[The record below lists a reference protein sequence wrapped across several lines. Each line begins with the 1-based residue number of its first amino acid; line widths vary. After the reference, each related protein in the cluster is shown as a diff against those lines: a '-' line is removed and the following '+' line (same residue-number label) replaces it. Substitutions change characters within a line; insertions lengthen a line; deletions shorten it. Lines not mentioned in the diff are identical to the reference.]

1 MKSVKIYE
9 MFLRDGLQS
18 LKTIYTVPQKIKM
31 FDALNKAKYDCI
43 EFGSTTNPKIIPQVG
58 GSFEL
63 WSYIKDL
70 TKYNTKYTMLVPSN
84 THLGRVKD
92 VGINSVGFV
101 TSISDE
107 FSKRN
112 MKMSGAESFIQTKEL
127 INSTLSYNKD
137 AHIRVYLSCSFGCPW
152 SGFTETHI
160 ERINTMVNE
169 LNDIAYKNNMS
180 RDNFDIVLSDTV
192 GMCDKYIMSGVLG
205 GIDDL
210 SFIGLHLHMYGKQN
224 GLELEQ
230 DFKGVIDAALNRGI
244 LKYDTSLFGV
254 GGCPFAKTTSTTEQI
269 GNLSTIPFLK
279 HIKEIGMPINV
290 QLDQLEIAAKEIK
303 DIL

>member
-31 FDALNKAKYDCI
+31 FNALNKANYDCI
-43 EFGSTTNPKIIPQVG
+43 EFGSTTNPKIIPQIG

-63 WSYIKDL
+63 WDYIKQQI
-70 TKYNTKYTMLVPSN
+70 KYNTKYTMLVPSN
-84 THLGRVKD
+84 THLTRVKD

-112 MKMSGAESFIQTKEL
+112 MKMSGAESFAQTKEL
-127 INSTLSYNKD
+127 INNTLSYNKD

-152 SGFTETHI
+152 SGFTETHVA
-160 ERINTMVNE
+160 RINTMVNE

-192 GMCDKYIMSGVLG
+192 GMCDKYMMNGVLG

-210 SFIGLHLHMYGKQN
+210 NYVGLHLHMYGKQN
-224 GLELEQ
+224 GIELEQ
-230 DFKGVIDAALNRGI
+230 DFKGVIDVALSRGI

-254 GGCPFAKTTSTTEQI
+254 GGCPFAKATSSTETI

-279 HIKEIGMPINV
+279 HIKEIGIPINV
-290 QLDQLEIAAKEIK
+290 QLDGLEMAAKEIK

>member
-1 MKSVKIYE
+1 MKFVRVYE

-18 LKTIYTVPQKIKM
+18 LKKIYTVPQKIQM
-31 FDALNKAKYDCI
+31 FNALNKAKYDCI
-43 EFGSTTNPKIIPQVG
+43 EFGSTTNPKIIPQIG

-63 WSYIKDL
+63 WEHIKPVL
-70 TKYNTKYTMLVPSN
+70 KYNTKYTMLVPSN
-84 THLGRVKD
+84 THLPRVKE

-112 MKMSGAESFIQTKEL
+112 MKMTGAESFAQTKEL

-152 SGFTETHI
+152 SGFTETHVG
-160 ERINTMVNE
+160 RINTMVNE
-169 LNDIAYKNNMS
+169 LSDISYKNNIS

-192 GMCDKYIMSGVLG
+192 GMCDKYMMNSVLG

-210 SFIGLHLHMYGKQN
+210 SFIGLHLHIYGKQN
-224 GLELEQ
+224 GIELEQ
-230 DFKGVIDAALNRGI
+230 DFKGIIDVALSRGI

-254 GGCPFAKTTSTTEQI
+254 GGCPFAKATSNTDVI

-290 QLDQLEIAAKEIK
+290 QLEGLEMAAKEIK

>member
-1 MKSVKIYE
+1 MKSVRVYE

-18 LKTIYTVPQKIKM
+18 LKTIYSVPQKIKM

-43 EFGSTTNPKIIPQVG
+43 EFGSTTNPKIIPQIG

-63 WSYIKDL
+63 WDHIKKL
-70 TKYNTKYTMLVPSN
+70 MKYNTKYTMLVPSN

-112 MKMSGAESFIQTKEL
+112 MKMTGAESFAQTKDL
-127 INSTLSYNKD
+127 IKGTLSYNKE
-137 AHIRVYLSCSFGCPW
+137 AHMRVYLSCSFGCPW
-152 SGFTETHI
+152 SGFTELHI
-160 ERINTMVNE
+160 EKIDSMVNE
-169 LNDIAYKNNMS
+169 LSDIAYKNNVS

-192 GMCDKYIMSGVLG
+192 GMCDKYMMSSVLG
-205 GIDDL
+205 CIDDL

-224 GLELEQ
+224 GVELEQ
-230 DFKGVIDAALNRGI
+230 DFKDVIDVALSRGI
-244 LKYDTSLFGV
+244 MKYDTSLFGV
-254 GGCPFAKTTSTTEQI
+254 GGCPFAKVTSSTETI
-269 GNLSTIPFLK
+269 GNLSTIPFIK

-290 QLDQLEIAAKEIK
+290 QLDELEKASKEIK
-303 DIL
+303 EIL

>member
-1 MKSVKIYE
+1 MKYVKVYE

-31 FDALNKAKYDCI
+31 FNALNRAKYDCI

-63 WSYIKDL
+63 WNHITPL
-70 TKYNTKYTMLVPSN
+70 IKYNTKYTMLVPAN
-84 THLGRVKD
+84 THLNRVKD
-92 VGINSVGFV
+92 VGITSVGFI

-112 MKMSGAESFIQTKEL
+112 MKMTSKESFTQTKEM
-127 INSTLSYNKD
+127 INSILSYNRD

-160 ERINTMVNE
+160 EKIDNMVND
-169 LNDIAYKNNMS
+169 LNDIAYKNNIA
-180 RDNFDIVLSDTV
+180 RENFDIVLSDTV
-192 GMCDKYIMSGVLG
+192 GMCDKYMMSGVLG

-210 SFIGLHLHMYGKQN
+210 SYIGLHLHMAGKQN
-224 GLELEQ
+224 GIELEQ
-230 DFKGVIDAALNRGI
+230 DFKDVIDVALSRGI
-244 LKYDTSLFGV
+244 MKYDTSLFGV
-254 GGCPFAKTTSTTEQI
+254 GGCPFAKATSRTETI

-279 HIKEIGMPINV
+279 YIKQIGLPINV
-290 QLDQLEIAAKEIK
+290 QLDELEEVAEIIKEI
-303 DIL
+303 L

>member
-18 LKTIYTVPQKIKM
+18 LKKIYTVSQKIQM
-31 FDALNKAKYDCI
+31 FNALNKAKYDCI
-43 EFGSTTNPKIIPQVG
+43 EFGSTTNPKIIPQIG

-63 WSYIKDL
+63 WNHIKQQL
-70 TKYNTKYTMLVPSN
+70 KYNTKYTMLVPSN
-84 THLGRVKD
+84 THLTRVKD
-92 VGINSVGFV
+92 LGINSVGFV

-112 MKMSGAESFIQTKEL
+112 MKMSGDESFAQTKEL

-152 SGFTETHI
+152 SGFTETHVG
-160 ERINTMVNE
+160 RINSMVNE
-169 LNDIAYKNNMS
+169 LNDISYKNNVS

-192 GMCDKYIMSGVLG
+192 GMCDKYMMNGVLG

-210 SFIGLHLHMYGKQN
+210 NYVGLHLHMYGKQN
-224 GLELEQ
+224 GIELEQ
-230 DFKGVIDAALNRGI
+230 DFKGVIDVALSRGI

-254 GGCPFAKTTSTTEQI
+254 GGCPFAKATSSTETI

-279 HIKEIGMPINV
+279 HIKEIGIPINV
-290 QLDQLEIAAKEIK
+290 QLEGLEMAAKEIK

>member
-1 MKSVKIYE
+1 MKSVRIYE

-18 LKTIYTVPQKIKM
+18 LKTIYSVPQKIKM

-43 EFGSTTNPKIIPQVG
+43 EFGSTTNPKIIPQIG

-63 WSYIKDL
+63 WDHIKKL
-70 TKYNTKYTMLVPSN
+70 MKYNTKYTMLVPSN

-112 MKMSGAESFIQTKEL
+112 MKMTGAESFAQTKDL
-127 INSTLSYNKD
+127 INGTLSYNKE

-152 SGFTETHI
+152 SGFTELHI
-160 ERINTMVNE
+160 EKIDSMVNE
-169 LNDIAYKNNMS
+169 LSDIAYKNNVS

-192 GMCDKYIMSGVLG
+192 GMCDKYMMSSVLG

-224 GLELEQ
+224 GVELEQ
-230 DFKGVIDAALNRGI
+230 DFKDVIDVALSRGI
-244 LKYDTSLFGV
+244 MKYDTSLFGV
-254 GGCPFAKTTSTTEQI
+254 GGCPFAKATSSTETI
-269 GNLSTIPFLK
+269 GNLSTIPFIK
-279 HIKEIGMPINV
+279 HIKDIGMPINV
-290 QLDQLEIAAKEIK
+290 QLDELEKASKEIK
-303 DIL
+303 EIL